1 MGSENFAACSE
12 SISYSVRWGYTWS
25 VGKDAVTIGALLGAI
40 AGAALGVYVQR
51 AWTAEPT
58 DADDFGQRLAKLE
71 AEIEELE
78 LLQRERKRKG
88 RLEGA
93 TVRPA
98 KAPEAQSQPQTSRPQ
113 PTQRQ
118 RLQPESPRSQPSL
131 EVRGKP
137 PEQQYLVLSAD
148 RNFTLSRVDYVSNQG
163 TTVTSE
169 DVKKSGSRIEVP
181 INEKKVSRIWY
192 LVQRVNA
199 EPAAFQFR
207 CHLSLDGV
215 ETESVVPAVI
225 QQNFMRTRLGRTI
238 FRKVMLAP
246 AVADYLSGL

>member
-1 MGSENFAACSE
+1 
-12 SISYSVRWGYTWS
+12 
-25 VGKDAVTIGALLGAI
+25 VGKDAVAIGALLGAI
-40 AGAALGVYVQR
+40 AGAALGAYVQKV
-51 AWTAEPT
+51 WTSEPT

-78 LLQRERKRKG
+78 LLQRERKRKS
-88 RLEGA
+88 RQE
-93 TVRPA
+93 PA
-98 KAPEAQSQPQTSRPQ
+98 AVPQAQSQPEPQAPRPH
-113 PTQRQ
+113 PTQPQ
-118 RLQPESPRSQPSL
+118 RLQPESPLCQPSL

-169 DVKKSGSRIEVP
+169 DVEKSGSRIEVP

-199 EPAAFQFR
+199 EPAVFQFR
-207 CHLSLDGV
+207 CHLSLNGV

-225 QQNFMRTRLGRTI
+225 QQKFMRTRLGRTI
-238 FRKVMLAP
+238 FRRVTLAP
-246 AVADYLSGL
+246 AGADYLSGL

>member
-1 MGSENFAACSE
+1 M
-12 SISYSVRWGYTWS
+12 
-25 VGKDAVTIGALLGAI
+25 GKDAVAIGALLGAV
-40 AGAALGVYVQR
+40 AGAALGAYVQK
-51 AWTAEPT
+51 AWTSEPT

-78 LLQRERKRKG
+78 LLQRERKRKS
-88 RLEGA
+88 REERSA
-93 TVRPA
+93 VRPA
-98 KAPEAQSQPQTSRPQ
+98 AAPEAQPQASRPQ

-118 RLQPESPRSQPSL
+118 QIQPESTRSQPSP

-207 CHLSLDGV
+207 CHLRLDGV

-225 QQNFMRTRLGRTI
+225 QQNFMQTRLGRTI
-238 FRKVMLAP
+238 FRKVTLAS
-246 AVADYLSGL
+246 AVADLSAL